1 MLRKLL
7 ATVSSRRPD
16 EAISEDQPAKLPRGM
31 GQFKPMVP
39 LQPPPALNDDVMQQL
54 YEKVE
59 QALRAGGHIR

>member
-7 ATVSSRRPD
+7 ATVSRRRPD
-16 EAISEDQPAKLPRGM
+16 EAATEDQSGELPPGM

-39 LQPPPALNDDVMQQL
+39 LQPPPAQNDDVMQQL
-54 YEKVE
+54 YEEVE